1 MYGNGVFYGDTFD
14 LAHPGHVLL
23 IRKDADL
30 LYFAL
35 KEYMACP
42 RELAAYREKLMALC
56 RAFVRLYRKCG
67 QIGQFV
73 DTAADTIVVG
83 NSACGAMAVGALALG
98 WQVFGE
104 ESCLETSEA
113 LASLY
118 EKDYLKKGV
127 VNGCPGEICQAPDS
141 EGAFALLESFVQ
153 LYEATGRERWLQCAK
168 DAFELAVTWT
178 VSYDFAFPRD
188 SAAARRH
195 AHTLGTVFANAQN
208 KHSAPGICTLS
219 GSSLLKLYRFTG
231 EEKYLYWLQAVSRA
245 LMQFVSTEERP
256 VLTLGGRYLPAGY
269 VNERVQTSD
278 WEGRD
283 AIGGFLYGSNWPEVS
298 VMLTYVEVPG
308 VYADLSAGRAYAL
321 DSVRCGVTAWEPR
334 RRMEIWVENPTA
346 YDTAVTVLADDPSRR
361 TALSHNYFEN
371 MQKICLGP
379 GQRIELSV
387 QGAGEDRAPVK

>member
-1 MYGNGVFYGDTFD
+1 M
-14 LAHPGHVLL
+14 
-23 IRKDADL
+23 
-30 LYFAL
+30 
-35 KEYMACP
+35 
-42 RELAAYREKLMALC
+42 
-56 RAFVRLYRKCG
+56 
-67 QIGQFV
+67 
-73 DTAADTIVVG
+73 
-83 NSACGAMAVGALALG
+83 
-98 WQVFGE
+98 
-104 ESCLETSEA
+104 
-113 LASLY
+113 
-118 EKDYLKKGV
+118 

-141 EGAFALLESFVQ
+141 EGAFALLESFVL

-256 VLTLGGRYLPAGY
+256 VLTLEGRYLPAGY

-371 MQKICLGP
+371 MQNICLGP